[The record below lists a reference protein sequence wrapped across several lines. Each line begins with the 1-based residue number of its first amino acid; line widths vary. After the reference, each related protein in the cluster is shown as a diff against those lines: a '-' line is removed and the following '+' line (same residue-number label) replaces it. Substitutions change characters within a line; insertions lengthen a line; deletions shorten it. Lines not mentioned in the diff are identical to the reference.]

1 VRLAVLVDSL
11 ELGAHAAPLNDCGG
25 IAATRRRPAV
35 WPAADGLARQSW
47 EANSRTNGYEVAGSA
62 DPLTGLCRWL
72 TWPAH
77 DALPLNLSRLG
88 RFALREGLVTL
99 RQTFV
104 RRSQLSLPGR
114 VNDEQWDL
122 FSSEF

>member
-1 VRLAVLVDSL
+1 MWWR
-11 ELGAHAAPLNDCGG
+11 PQ
-25 IAATRRRPAV
+25 RRPAV
-35 WPAADGLARQSW
+35 WHAADGLARQSW

-62 DPLTGLCRWL
+62 DPLTGLAVANLASARNC
-72 TWPAH
+72 AV
-77 DALPLNLSRLG
+77 LPVNLPGLG
-88 RFALREGLVTL
+88 RFALRGGLVTL

-122 FSSEF
+122 FSPEF